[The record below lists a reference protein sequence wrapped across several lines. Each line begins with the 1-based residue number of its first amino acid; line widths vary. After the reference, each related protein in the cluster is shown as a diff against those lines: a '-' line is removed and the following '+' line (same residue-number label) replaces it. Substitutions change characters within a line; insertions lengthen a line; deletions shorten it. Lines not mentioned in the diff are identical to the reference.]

1 MLAKLIDWVTGIFPF
16 SSPLFTM
23 NQPRPYIIGETNWGQ
38 IRSVEYEVAV
48 LPWGAT
54 EAHNYHLPYETDNI
68 QLNCLAAESARIAWD
83 EGTKVGVLPCVPFG
97 VNTGQLDIPFCI
109 NMNPTTQTAVLAD
122 VIESLSRQGISKLI
136 VLNGH
141 GGNNFR
147 QQLRELQVR
156 FPEVFLCTVDW
167 FGVINSN
174 DIFDDPGDHADEV
187 ETSLMMQIA
196 PDLVMGLENAGDGST
211 NQSRIKAIR
220 EGWAWA
226 QRDWLKAT
234 NDTGSGDPSKA
245 TADKGKELI
254 EALSKK
260 LAAFYIELAQ
270 SDLSN
275 LYETKSD

>member
-1 MLAKLIDWVTGIFPF
+1 
-16 SSPLFTM
+16 M
-23 NQPRPYIIGETNWGQ
+23 NKPRPYIIGETNWQQ
-38 IRSVEYEVAV
+38 INSVKYEVAV

-68 QLNCLAAESARIAWD
+68 QLNCIAAESARIAWE
-83 EGTKVGVLPCVPFG
+83 EGVKIGVLPCVPFG

-122 VIESLSRQGISKLI
+122 VIESLSGQGIFKLI

-147 QQLRELQVR
+147 QQLRELQAR
-156 FPEVFLCTVDW
+156 YSDMFLCTVDW
-167 FGVINSN
+167 FGVIDPNE
-174 DIFDDPGDHADEV
+174 IFDDPGDHADEV

-196 PDLVMGLENAGDGST
+196 PDLVDDLERAGDGST

-234 NDTGSGDPSKA
+234 NDTGSGDPAKA
-245 TADKGKELI
+245 TANKGKELI
-254 EALSKK
+254 DALSKK
-260 LAAFYIELAQ
+260 LASFYIELAQ
-270 SDLSN
+270 SDLSDM
-275 LYETKSD
+275 YETGSD